1 MKIAQV
7 APLFES
13 VPPKM
18 YGGTERVV
26 SWLTEELV
34 RQGHE
39 VTLFA
44 SGDSNTGARLVP
56 VCERSLRLDDQCKD
70 ELAHIVLGLEKVIQ
84 MEQEFDLVHW
94 HVDYIAYPLERRMT
108 TPHVTT
114 LHGRLDIPDLVPIYR
129 EYKDIPLI
137 SISNSQRK
145 PLPWANWQAT
155 VYHGLPIDHFDF
167 QSQPGK
173 YLAFLGRISP
183 EKGADHAIEIAE
195 RVGMPL
201 KIAAKIS
208 KADQTYYEEVI
219 KPLIDSHP
227 NVEFLGEI
235 SEKEKNLFLGNAFA
249 LLFPINWPEPFG
261 IVMIE
266 SMACGTPIIA
276 FPGGSVTE
284 VMENGESGF
293 VVPNVDGAVKALDR
307 VARLNRKMVRHVFEN
322 RFTSRQMTDNYLKAY
337 RRIIENAP
345 TPLPLDYRRISN
357 GKDRHLQF
365 PTGLFTD

>member
-1 MKIAQV
+1 MRIAQV
-7 APLFES
+7 SPLFES
-13 VPPKM
+13 VPPKL

-56 VCERSLRLDDQCKD
+56 VCERSLRLDEQCHDQ
-70 ELAHIVLGLEKVIQ
+70 LAYIVLGLEKVIQ

-94 HVDYIAYPLERRMT
+94 HIDYIAYPLERRMT

-114 LHGRLDIPDLVPIYR
+114 LHGRLDIPDLVPIYQ
-129 EYKDIPLI
+129 EYKEIPVI

-145 PLPWANWQAT
+145 PLPWVNWQAT
-155 VYHGLPIDHFDF
+155 IHHGLPADLFDF
-167 QSQPGK
+167 QDQPGT

-183 EKGADHAIEIAE
+183 EKGVDNAIEIAS
-195 RVGMPL
+195 RAGIPL

-208 KADQTYYEEVI
+208 TADRAYYEEVI
-219 KPLIDSHP
+219 KPLIENHP
-227 NVEFLGEI
+227 DVEFLGEI
-235 SEKEKNLFLGNAFA
+235 SEMEKNGFLGNALA
-249 LLFPINWPEPFG
+249 LLFPITWPEPFG

-284 VMENGESGF
+284 VMENGASGF
-293 VVPNVDGAVKALDR
+293 IVPNVDGAVKAIDR
-307 VARLNRKMVRHVFEN
+307 IASLNRKKVRQVFEK
-322 RFTSRQMTDNYLKAY
+322 RFTSRHMTENYLKAY
-337 RRIIENAP
+337 KRVIENTP
-345 TPLPLDYRRISN
+345 TPLPLDYRRLSN
-357 GKDRHLQF
+357 RRAGRLHF
-365 PTGLFTD
+365 PTGLFAG